1 MSTLESHTSSNKPQA
16 QLGAV
21 VSLVEHLMKVA
32 FSANRTPRSVPYM
45 QGAEDT
51 LKKLAYGSASRR
63 RYTPGTP
70 EFDAYHSGANEGYA
84 IWNARK
90 AEMLRRAESAQ

>member
-1 MSTLESHTSSNKPQA
+1 MKALLTQEESSPSQA
-16 QLGAV
+16 QLIV
-21 VSLVEHLMKVA
+21 VISLVEHLMKIA
-32 FSANRTPRSVPYM
+32 FSATRTPRSIPYM

-90 AEMLRRAESAQ
+90 AEMLRAEAAQ